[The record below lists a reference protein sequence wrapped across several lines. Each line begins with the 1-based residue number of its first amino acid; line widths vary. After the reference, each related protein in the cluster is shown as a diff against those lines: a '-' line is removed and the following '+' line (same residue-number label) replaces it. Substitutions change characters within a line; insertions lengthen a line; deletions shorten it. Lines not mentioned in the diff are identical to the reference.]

1 MNPLFTRRVYQVAFA
16 TLALYL
22 TYAFFLTPTALCW
35 LCPLYHLQLPLATK
49 TLTTPIYIG
58 ASWDP
63 YQVSA
68 LAFLT
73 GIIIIALLTGRLFCG
88 WACPFGTYLESVEKV
103 FRRKRKELPEGFRD
117 PSAKYVVL
125 FLFLALTALFSQAAF
140 CLYCPAGALFKGMA
154 GVFVKTSVPVF
165 IGITAA
171 AALYGR
177 RSWCTYLCPLGAALA
192 LAPKGHLF
200 KIKAGDNCTRCGRC
214 KEACPAD
221 VDVIEERQ
229 EGAITSENCTFCM
242 ECVKVC
248 PEGVLRFP

>member
-1 MNPLFTRRVYQVAFA
+1 MRRASQGLFVLLT
-16 TLALYL
+16 LYL

-35 LCPLYHLQLPLATK
+35 LCPLYHLQLPLAVK
-49 TLTTPIYIG
+49 TLSTPIYIG

-63 YQVSA
+63 PQVSA

-73 GIIIIALLTGRLFCG
+73 GVIIIALLTGRLFCG

-103 FRRKRKELPEGFRD
+103 HNRKKRELPEGFKD

-140 CLYCPAGALFKGMA
+140 CLYCPAGALFKGMT

-165 IGITAA
+165 VGITAA
-171 AALYGR
+171 TALYGR
-177 RSWCTYLCPLGAALA
+177 RTWCTYLCPLGAALA
-192 LAPKGHLF
+192 LAPKRHLF
-200 KIKAGDNCTRCGRC
+200 NVKSWDNCTGCGTC
-214 KEACPAD
+214 IQACPAD
-221 VDVIEERQ
+221 VNVKDEAQ
-229 EGAITSENCTFCM
+229 MGAVKSENCTFCM
-242 ECVKVC
+242 ECVEAC